1 MKKHEKQLSIRFPL
15 DLFAMIDVQAKEQK
29 RSFNAQ
35 VIWML
40 QQYSAAQTK
49 KGEK

>member
-1 MKKHEKQLSIRFPL
+1 MRKDTEKQLSIRFPL
-15 DLFAMIDVQAKEQK
+15 DLFTLIAEQAKEQK

-40 QQYSAAQTK
+40 QEYLTL
-49 KGEK
+49 KGK

>member
-1 MKKHEKQLSIRFPL
+1 MKREKEKQLSIRFPL
-15 DLFAMIDVQAKEQK
+15 DLFTLIAEQAKEQN

-40 QQYSAAQTK
+40 QDYLK
-49 KGEK
+49 LKGK

>member
-1 MKKHEKQLSIRFPL
+1 MKKDTEKQLSIRFPL
-15 DLFAMIDVQAKEQK
+15 DLFAWIDTQAREQK

-40 QQYSAAQTK
+40 QQYVKAQK
-49 KGEK
+49 DMK